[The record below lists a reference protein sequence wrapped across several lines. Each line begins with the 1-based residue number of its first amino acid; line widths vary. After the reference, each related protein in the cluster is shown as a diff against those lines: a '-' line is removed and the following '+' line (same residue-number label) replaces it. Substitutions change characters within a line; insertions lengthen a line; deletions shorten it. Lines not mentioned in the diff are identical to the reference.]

1 MYNEFD
7 PVISPYELRHT
18 YVSVND
24 EMPTG
29 HKKQVVGHS
38 RSMDT
43 EGIYGHKKAGDMRRA
58 AEYSDAAFAKILGS
72 DGRSDG
78 AV

>member
-1 MYNEFD
+1 M
-7 PVISPYELRHT
+7 RHT
-18 YVSVND
+18 FVSIND

-29 HKKQVVGHS
+29 LKKQVVGHS

-72 DGRSDG
+72 DVRSG
-78 AV
+78 SGV